1 MENVYVVVENGD
13 PYNAVYTSYALAVS
27 AVKLK
32 HKDAIDEELQ
42 WIEDNNGYPGC
53 NMVDIPENKEGVMA
67 LYVEKGVGIYIY
79 RLPILSGL
87 KLMQTLQ

>member
-13 PYNAVYTSYALAVS
+13 PYNAVYTTYDIAVS

-42 WIEDNNGYPGC
+42 WIEDNNGSSGC
-53 NMVDIPENKEGVMA
+53 NMVDVPENKEGAMY
-67 LYVEKGVGIYIY
+67 LYIEKGIHIYIY